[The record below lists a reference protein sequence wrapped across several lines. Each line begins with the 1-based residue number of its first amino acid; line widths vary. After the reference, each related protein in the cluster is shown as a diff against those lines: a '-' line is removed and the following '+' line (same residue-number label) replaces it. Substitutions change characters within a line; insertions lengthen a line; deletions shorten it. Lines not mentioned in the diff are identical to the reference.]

1 MNCGKMKYE
10 IEKKHKIDLCE
21 NVIYTTL
28 SDGKEQSNVKI
39 STGTLLEYMKNNEYS
54 KNTIFGEIYSFTG
67 KQKVQIIKDAYIQG
81 YRDALNKQ
89 IIELLTNEL

>member
-1 MNCGKMKYE
+1 MKL
-10 IEKKHKIDLCE
+10 KKEHKIDLCE

-28 SDGKEQSNVKI
+28 SDDKELGSARI
-39 STGTLLEYMKNNEYS
+39 AIGTLLEYMKNNEYS
-54 KNTIFGEIYSFTG
+54 QNTLLGEIYSFTG

-81 YRDALNKQ
+81 YRDASNKQ

>member
-1 MNCGKMKYE
+1 MKL
-10 IEKKHKIDLCE
+10 KKEHKIDLCE

-28 SDGKEQSNVKI
+28 SDDKELGFVRIAIGNLK
-39 STGTLLEYMKNNEYS
+39 EYLQNNQYS
-54 KNTIFGEIYSFTG
+54 KNTLLGEIYSFTG
-67 KQKVQIIKDAYIQG
+67 VEKIQIIKDAYIQG

>member
-1 MNCGKMKYE
+1 MKLK
-10 IEKKHKIDLCE
+10 KKHKIDLCE

-28 SDGKEQSNVKI
+28 SDDKEQSNLKI
-39 STGTLLEYMKNNEYS
+39 SIGTLLEYMKNNEYS
-54 KNTIFGEIYSFTG
+54 KNTLLGEIYSFTG

-89 IIELLTNEL
+89 IIELLNTEL

>member
-1 MNCGKMKYE
+1 MKYE
-10 IEKKHKIDLCE
+10 TEKKHKIDLCE

-28 SDGKEQSNVKI
+28 SDDKEQSNVKI
-39 STGTLLEYMKNNEYS
+39 SIGTLLEYMKNNEYS
-54 KNTIFGEIYSFTG
+54 QNTLLGEIYSFTG
-67 KQKVQIIKDAYIQG
+67 VEKIQIIKDAYIQG

>member
-1 MNCGKMKYE
+1 MKL
-10 IEKKHKIDLCE
+10 KKHKIDLCE

-28 SDGKEQSNVKI
+28 SDDKEQSNVKI
-39 STGTLLEYMKNNEYS
+39 SIGTLLEYMKNNEYS

-67 KQKVQIIKDAYIQG
+67 VEKIQIIKDAYIQG

>member
-1 MNCGKMKYE
+1 MKLK
-10 IEKKHKIDLCE
+10 KKHKIDLCE

-28 SDGKEQSNVKI
+28 SDDKELGSARI
-39 STGTLLEYMKNNEYS
+39 AIGTLLEYMKNNEYS
-54 KNTIFGEIYSFTG
+54 QNTLLGEIYSFTG

>member
-1 MNCGKMKYE
+1 MKL
-10 IEKKHKIDLCE
+10 KKEHKIDLCE

-28 SDGKEQSNVKI
+28 SDDKEQSTIKI
-39 STGTLLEYMKNNEYS
+39 AIGTLLEYMKNNEYS
-54 KNTIFGEIYSFTG
+54 QNTLLGEIYSFTG

-89 IIELLTNEL
+89 IIELLNNEL